1 MLKKGIIFLHRQDV
15 AKSKAILFCRNKQ
28 GGIRWITMD
37 KITRML
43 ILYSKLVKGD
53 EINKAVFCLENSCS
67 PRSFDR
73 DIEDIRLYLSESFS
87 MKALSY
93 DRSRNVYYIEGTKR
107 LELESTEYL
116 FIERILKDTAVLR
129 QDEFDILMSHLL
141 AVTENGR
148 VDGGFTE
155 GNGRSYEPPLHNKA
169 LLKMHGDLVSI
180 IRRQKCIRIR
190 YFKGK
195 GEEAERD
202 VIPCMVKYDLSYLY
216 MVAFRLDREYLFP
229 AYYRLDRIY
238 SFEIVRSQTGAER
251 ERVRIYMEQ
260 YACSI
265 TQMYG
270 GDFVD
275 ITLECSNDFY
285 SYIHDQ
291 FRHVAVLSQDELV
304 STVRVGAFEEGFV
317 RWMMGQPQEKLT
329 VIGPESTKEKLMDA
343 ARAVIRKYGGKN

>member
-1 MLKKGIIFLHRQDV
+1 
-15 AKSKAILFCRNKQ
+15 
-28 GGIRWITMD
+28 MD

-43 ILYSKLVKGD
+43 ILYSKLINGG
-53 EINKAVFCLENSCS
+53 EINKTVFCLENSCS

-73 DIEDIRLYLSESFS
+73 DIEDVRLYLSESFS

-129 QDEFDILMSHLL
+129 KDEFDILRSHLL
-141 AVTENGR
+141 AVTENGKAA
-148 VDGGFTE
+148 GSLTE
-155 GNGRSYEPPLHNKA
+155 GICKDYKPPFHNKA
-169 LLKMHGDLVSI
+169 LLKMHGDLTSI
-180 IRRQKCIRIR
+180 IRGQKCIRIR

-195 GEEAERD
+195 GEETERD
-202 VIPCMVKYDLSYLY
+202 VIPCMVRYDMGYLY
-216 MVAFRLDREYLFP
+216 MVAFRLDGDYVFP

-238 SFEIVRSQTGAER
+238 SFQIIRSQTIAER

-260 YACSI
+260 YARGI

-270 GDFVD
+270 GNFVE

-291 FRHVAVLSQDELV
+291 FRHVAVLSQNELV
-304 STVRVGAFEEGFV
+304 STVKVGAFEEGFV
-317 RWMMGQPQEKLT
+317 RWVMGQPQEKLT
-329 VIGPESTKEKLMDA
+329 IIGPESTKVKLMDA
-343 ARAVIRKYGGKN
+343 VQNVIRKYGGTDEWQKR

>member
-1 MLKKGIIFLHRQDV
+1 
-15 AKSKAILFCRNKQ
+15 
-28 GGIRWITMD
+28 MD

-87 MKALSY
+87 MKDLSY

-129 QDEFDILMSHLL
+129 QDEFGILMSHLL
-141 AVTENGR
+141 SATEN
-148 VDGGFTE
+148 VKSIEGFTE
-155 GNGRSYEPPLHNKA
+155 EICNSYASPLHNKA

-180 IRRQKCIRIR
+180 IRKQKCIRIR

-195 GEEAERD
+195 GEEVERD
-202 VIPCMVKYDLSYLY
+202 VTPCMVKYDMSYLY
-216 MVAFRLDREYLFP
+216 MVAFRLDMEDVFP

-238 SFEIVRSQTGAER
+238 SFEIVRSQTSVER
-251 ERVRIYMEQ
+251 ERVSSYMEN
-260 YACSI
+260 YASGI

-270 GDFVD
+270 GNFVD

-291 FRHVAVLSQDELV
+291 FRHVVVLSQNELV
-304 STVRVGAFEEGFV
+304 STIKLGVFEEGFIK
-317 RWMMGQPQEKLT
+317 WMMGQPQEKIT
-329 VIGPESTKEKLMDA
+329 IIEPESTKEKLVDA
-343 ARAVIRKYGGKN
+343 AKEIISKYGGMY